1 MAYSF
6 YIERAGSDISLE
18 EWLAAAAG
26 IANLRQRGE
35 GYTAV
40 NAGTGESIELASSPG
55 DLEIGSPQSFIMR
68 IAGRGVNWEPAFFFC
83 GQRARFRP
91 RDIDDRHDPVR
102 KAAAKLAQALGASI
116 VGDEGEQ
123 YAW

>member
-1 MAYSF
+1 MSYSL
-6 YIERAGSDISLE
+6 YIERASSDISLE
-18 EWLAAAAG
+18 EWLTAAAG
-26 IANLRQRGE
+26 IANLRQRGKA
-35 GYTAV
+35 YTAA

-55 DLEIGSPQSFIMR
+55 DLEIAAPQSFVTRMF
-68 IAGRGVNWEPAFFFC
+68 GRRADWEPAFFFS
-83 GQRARFRP
+83 GGRASFRP
-91 RDIDDRHDPVR
+91 QEIDSPHDPLR